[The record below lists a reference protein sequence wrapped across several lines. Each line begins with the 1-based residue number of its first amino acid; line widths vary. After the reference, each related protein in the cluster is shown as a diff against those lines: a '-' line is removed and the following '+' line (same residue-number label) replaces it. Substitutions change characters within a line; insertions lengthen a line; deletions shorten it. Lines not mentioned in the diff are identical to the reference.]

1 MYEWRSRSGGPQD
14 FWLLPVLRHLFIYA
28 FSNTASA
35 KPRRVLFR
43 GAAKNFFADSIAFFA
58 PKSNLIMRP
67 PPQKGDTHTPPL
79 HSDRVSSSRVL
90 AARHLSKG
98 KIFFGWGGFISHPT
112 GVLIMSTLYTPR
124 TKGTVKSDFCARKEN
139 LLGWGDAVSH
149 PSGVLKIN
157 TSPQGEAQTYKTQ
170 AVATP
175 AP

>member
-1 MYEWRSRSGGPQD
+1 V
-14 FWLLPVLRHLFIYA
+14 FLLL
-28 FSNTASA
+28 
-35 KPRRVLFR
+35 
-43 GAAKNFFADSIAFFA
+43 
-58 PKSNLIMRP
+58 
-67 PPQKGDTHTPPL
+67 DTY
-79 HSDRVSSSRVL
+79 R
-90 AARHLSKG
+90 KE
-98 KIFFGWGGFISHPT
+98 KFFFGWGGFISHPT